1 LNENWNKG
9 KSNQFIKGRKVK
21 KKISTDLPNKER
33 NSNKPI
39 WGKKRVK
46 M

>member
-21 KKISTDLPNKER
+21 KKSAQTFPTKKETQT
-33 NSNKPI
+33 SPS
-39 WGKKRVK
+39 GEKRE
-46 M
+46 